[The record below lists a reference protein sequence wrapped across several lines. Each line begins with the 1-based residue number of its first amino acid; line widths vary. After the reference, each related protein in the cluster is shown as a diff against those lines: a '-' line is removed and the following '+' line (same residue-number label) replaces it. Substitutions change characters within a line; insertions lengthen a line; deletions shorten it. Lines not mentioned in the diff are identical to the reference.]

1 MTDSTSPKQHL
12 LASLKIR
19 ELILR
24 GQLPAGERVTEAALA
39 ERLGLSRTP
48 VRQALPALA
57 QDGLLVP
64 VGKRG
69 YAVRVFTPDETHIA
83 LETRAT
89 LEGMAA
95 RIVAEKGLTT
105 AQLEAFQHCLAQG
118 DEILGR
124 VEFGKEEEHAYG
136 VMNQRFHELILEVA
150 QKPLL
155 NDLVARCLV
164 VPFVSPLLVAFGD
177 PDITLM
183 REDLSYAHRQHHYI
197 VEALRNR
204 ETTRVEML
212 LREHAATQRHS
223 MSL

>member
-1 MTDSTSPKQHL
+1 MIDNTSPQQNPL
-12 LASLKIR
+12 TAMKIR

-24 GQLPAGERVTEAALA
+24 GHLPAGERVTEAALA
-39 ERLGLSRTP
+39 ERLGISRMP

-57 QDGLLVP
+57 QEGLLVP

-69 YAVRVFTPDETHIA
+69 YAVRVFTADETHTA

-95 RIVAEKGLTT
+95 RIVAEKGLSPE
-105 AQLEAFQHCLAQG
+105 QLQAFQHCLEEG
-118 DEILGR
+118 DEILSR
-124 VEFGKEEEHAYG
+124 AEFGQQDEHAYG
-136 VMNQRFHELILEVA
+136 EMNQRFHELILQVA

-155 NDLVARCLV
+155 NELVARCLV
-164 VPFVSPLLVAFGD
+164 VPFVSPLMVAFSD

-183 REDLSYAHRQHHYI
+183 REDLIYAHRQHHYI

-204 ETTRVEML
+204 EATRVEML

>member
-12 LASLKIR
+12 LAALKIR

-57 QDGLLVP
+57 QEGLLVP

-69 YAVRVFTPDETHIA
+69 YAVRVFTAAETHMA
-83 LETRAT
+83 LEIRAT

-95 RIVAEKGLTT
+95 RIVAEQGLSPEL
-105 AQLEAFQHCLAQG
+105 LEEFQKCLDEG
-118 DEILGR
+118 DEILSRDGL
-124 VEFGKEEEHAYG
+124 GQEEEQAYG
-136 VMNQRFHELILEVA
+136 EMNQRFHELILRAA

-155 NDLVARCLV
+155 NELVARCLV
-164 VPFVSPLLVAFGD
+164 VPFVSPLMVAFGD
-177 PDITLM
+177 PDITLI
-183 REDLSYAHRQHHYI
+183 REDLTYAHRQHHYI

-204 ETTRVEML
+204 EATRVEML